1 MGWGSRPRREAVAY
15 YLPDSGVHK
24 GPMRLTRDFYLRD
37 DVVGVA
43 RQLLGKVLCTRADG
57 QVTRAVITETEAY
70 AGAADRASH
79 AWGNRRTPRTEP
91 MFAAGGT
98 AYVFLC
104 YGMHHLFNVV
114 VGARGVP
121 LAVLIRA
128 GEPLAG
134 TELMRQRR
142 NRLRTGQP
150 LLEGPACLAQA
161 LGITTADSGISLL
174 GRRIWLED
182 RGFAVDPNDVLAGP
196 RVGVAYAGA
205 DAARPYRFRL
215 RPGTRFD
222 SG

>member
-1 MGWGSRPRREAVAY
+1 
-15 YLPDSGVHK
+15 
-24 GPMRLTRDFYLRD
+24 MRLTRDFYLRD

-43 RQLLGKVLCTRADG
+43 RQLLGKVLCTRADR
-57 QVTRAVITETEAY
+57 QATRAVITETEAY
-70 AGAADRASH
+70 AGATDRASH
-79 AWGNRRTPRTEP
+79 SWGNRRTPRTEP

-114 VGARGVP
+114 VGARDDP

-134 TELMRQRR
+134 TELMRVRR
-142 NRLRTGQP
+142 NRPRAGKP
-150 LLEGPACLAQA
+150 LLAGPGCLAQA

-174 GRRIWLED
+174 GRRIWFED
-182 RGFAVDPNDVLAGP
+182 RGIAVAAGDILAGP
-196 RVGVAYAGA
+196 RIGVGYAGE
-205 DAARPYRFRL
+205 DAARPYRFRI
-215 RPGTRFD
+215 RPGRRFD